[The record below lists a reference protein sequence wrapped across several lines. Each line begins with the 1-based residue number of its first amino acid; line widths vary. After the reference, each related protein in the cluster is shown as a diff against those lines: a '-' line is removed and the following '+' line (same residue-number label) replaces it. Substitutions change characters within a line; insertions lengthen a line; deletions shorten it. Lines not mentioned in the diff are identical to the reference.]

1 MSKYTKLL
9 SNTAIL
15 GAGTFISKVLVF
27 LLMPLYT
34 LVLSTEQ
41 FGTADILT
49 QTANLI
55 IPLAALGIADG
66 LFRFALDAEGEKRKE
81 VFTTARA
88 VVLIGIL
95 PLAAIIQLLRFVDIY
110 DGYIWLILFYV
121 CAANLHLVCAN
132 YLRACDKTKAFAL
145 QGIANTVLTIL
156 LNILFLVVFDLGVLG
171 YVLSVAVADTLVTVA
186 IFFICKLYRDVSF
199 KRQDKALYCGNNV
212 TRPNLSRNW
221 NQTCMWFAQ

>member
-34 LVLSTEQ
+34 ALLSTEQ

-66 LFRFALDAEGEKRKE
+66 LFRFALDAEKEKRKE
-81 VFTTARA
+81 VFTTALA

-95 PLAAIIQLLRFVDIY
+95 PLTAIIQLLRLTWHFFP
-110 DGYIWLILFYV
+110 GGLFRQFFSIKLCLSPFLLLTLLLQYARN
-121 CAANLHLVCAN
+121 CRQNKCHQCKQNAKNIRIKKFHS
-132 YLRACDKTKAFAL
+132 YLSFF
-145 QGIANTVLTIL
+145 TI
-156 LNILFLVVFDLGVLG
+156 F
-171 YVLSVAVADTLVTVA
+171 
-186 IFFICKLYRDVSF
+186 SF
-199 KRQDKALYCGNNV
+199 KRLY
-212 TRPNLSRNW
+212 
-221 NQTCMWFAQ
+221 A